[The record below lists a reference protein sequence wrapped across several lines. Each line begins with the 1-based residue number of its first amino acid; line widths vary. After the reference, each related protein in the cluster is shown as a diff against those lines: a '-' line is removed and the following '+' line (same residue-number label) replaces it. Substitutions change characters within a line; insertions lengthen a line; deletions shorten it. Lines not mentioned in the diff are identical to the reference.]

1 MIAVNYH
8 DDLNEVQADAA
19 LYGLLTAPA
28 RTAPFD
34 RLEWWQALA
43 SDCGISPVLASAR
56 RAGDM
61 AVLPLART
69 DGGMV
74 ALANWYSFFTRPV
87 VSKGANGLALLTA
100 LARNLRGQTGRI
112 TLAPM
117 PDEGGEASLVAQA
130 FKAAGWLVTMEE
142 CDTNHIIHLGG
153 QSYAQY
159 LAARPGQLRTTLKRK
174 AKKVAITLH
183 DRFTDQGW
191 ADYEAI
197 YAKSWKPEEGSPAF
211 LKRFAQEEGRAGR
224 LRLAVAHA
232 EIEGVNQPVAA
243 QLWTVEGGTAY
254 IHKLAYIEPA
264 KPLSPGTSLS
274 AALFERVIDG
284 DGVARVDFGTGDD
297 PYKRD
302 WMESQRPRY
311 RIVIHRS
318 TAPAQWP
325 AIAKAAVAFVD
336 DHRNR
341 PHRLDGGQHA
351 LQVGFGGADPF
362 GAEIFQRHPRQTGF
376 FQERLDDEGFARAH
390 GANGQQSHRGQ
401 GGVAFF

>member
-87 VSKGANGLALLTA
+87 ISKGANGLALLTA

-174 AKKVAITLH
+174 AKKVEVALH
-183 DRFTDQGW
+183 TAFDETAW
-191 ADYEAI
+191 AQYEEI
-197 YAKSWKPEEGSPAF
+197 YGQSWKPSEGSPAF
-211 LKRFAQEEGRAGR
+211 LRRFAEEEGAAGR
-224 LRLAVAHA
+224 LRMAVATA
-232 EIEGVNQPVAA
+232 EGRAVAA
-243 QLWTVEGGTAY
+243 QLWTVEGGCAY
-254 IHKLAYIEPA
+254 IHKLAYVEDA
-264 KPLSPGTSLS
+264 KPLSPGTTLS
-274 AALFERVIDG
+274 AALSQQVIDR
-284 DGVARVDFGTGDD
+284 DGVTLIDFGTGND

-302 WMESQRPRY
+302 WMAQQRPRY
-311 RIVIHRS
+311 RLTMLCPRN
-318 TAPAQWP
+318 PRMWP
-325 AIAKAAVAFVD
+325 QIGKNMLRRLASKA
-336 DHRNR
+336 R
-341 PHRLDGGQHA
+341 
-351 LQVGFGGADPF
+351 
-362 GAEIFQRHPRQTGF
+362 
-376 FQERLDDEGFARAH
+376 
-390 GANGQQSHRGQ
+390 RG
-401 GGVAFF
+401 